1 LFTVALL
8 DSTTTRRIHVLGAPA
23 HPTAERTTQMARN
36 ALMDLAEHTDRST
49 FLIRDHG
56 PQFTTAFDA
65 VLHAADIRI
74 VTTGIQAP
82 AMNAIQERRHRT
94 VRTALLDRTLIWNLT
109 RPHRV
114 LDEYESFYNE
124 HHHRTRPRPSHSPR
138 PNRRHPSRIPPRRLT
153 STDRLLGASPPNAQ
167 GRAAQ
172 PKPSPSTAEQGRERE
187 LPGGPSGAAGQGQNG
202 ALA

>member
-1 LFTVALL
+1 VWAILKKARIDPAPRRTGPAQPGPARASFPRSQAEATLATDLFTVALL

-56 PQFTTAFDA
+56 PQFTAAFDA

-94 VRTALLDRTLIWNLT
+94 VRTA
-109 RPHRV
+109 RPHP
-114 LDEYESFYNE
+114 DME
-124 HHHRTRPRPSHSPR
+124 P
-138 PNRRHPSRIPPRRLT
+138 HPT
-153 STDRLLGASPPNAQ
+153 A
-167 GRAAQ
+167 
-172 PKPSPSTAEQGRERE
+172 PSPGRIRILLQRAPSPDSTTSESLATTE
-187 LPGGPSGAAGQGQNG
+187 SAASLTNTTPPPDQHG
-202 ALA
+202 